1 MIQAEGEKTASTAL
15 RAASEIISINPAA
28 MQLRYLQVYWGTS
41 VNPAAMQLRYLQ
53 VYWGTSV
60 NPAAM

>member
-15 RAASEIISINPAA
+15 RAASEIIS
-28 MQLRYLQVYWGTS
+28 

-53 VYWGTSV
+53 VYRGTGGYLLTLQLC
-60 NPAAM
+60 NLDIYRYTEGQGDIY